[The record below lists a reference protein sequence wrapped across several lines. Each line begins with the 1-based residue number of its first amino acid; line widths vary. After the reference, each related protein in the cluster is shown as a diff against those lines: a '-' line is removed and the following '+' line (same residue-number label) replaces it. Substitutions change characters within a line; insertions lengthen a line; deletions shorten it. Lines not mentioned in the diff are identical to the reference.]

1 MTVLDLLIKFSAK
14 DGGLYSYLERTQ
26 NSIVQT
32 ERKTTRFTDSIGGGL
47 KNAFM
52 SLPGAQ
58 FFTNPIVALTDSV
71 GTVAN
76 MGMKAEATA
85 KSFDVLAGSEERASK
100 LLADIKGYKTLFP
113 TDQLYKA
120 SQTMLGFGIN
130 VENVMPNLKRF
141 GNIAG
146 TDTDRF
152 QSLILAFSQATSTGK
167 LQGQD
172 LLQMINAGWNPLN
185 DIAKITGKS
194 MSEVKEKMGKGQ
206 IGVDLLNAAL
216 EHATSQGGLFYGM
229 TEKLMQTPLGRFN
242 SMIRRFK
249 ERLLGIYDII
259 QPYLMPAFDA
269 FSAVLDVVFSSISG
283 VLSVVTWFISALSD
297 GNEWVWAAV
306 AAFSAYNA
314 VTFVSTTLL
323 KGWTIAERLQFFW
336 MTLVTKAQWLLNLAM
351 TANPIGLI
359 VAGIAALIAVLVVCY
374 NKFETFR
381 AIVKTVWD
389 AIKGFANL
397 IKDVVI
403 ARIKELLSGIGSIG
417 SAILKLFKGD
427 FKGAYADTK
436 QGVKALSGVGT
447 AKMAYERGKEI
458 INGIGDNYAKRLSAE
473 VNRSKGKE
481 KSTPE
486 NSPISTPGLSGSIQ
500 ADFLKGG
507 KKGKNG
513 KNTTESAITGGT
525 RNTTINLQIGK
536 LIETFTTYMN
546 GVTDRKEIEKL
557 VLEAINRAIEIG
569 LSSARS

>member
-1 MTVLDLLIKFSAK
+1 
-14 DGGLYSYLERTQ
+14 
-26 NSIVQT
+26 
-32 ERKTTRFTDSIGGGL
+32 
-47 KNAFM
+47 
-52 SLPGAQ
+52 
-58 FFTNPIVALTDSV
+58 
-71 GTVAN
+71 
-76 MGMKAEATA
+76 
-85 KSFDVLAGSEERASK
+85 
-100 LLADIKGYKTLFP
+100 
-113 TDQLYKA
+113 
-120 SQTMLGFGIN
+120 
-130 VENVMPNLKRF
+130 
-141 GNIAG
+141 
-146 TDTDRF
+146 
-152 QSLILAFSQATSTGK
+152 
-167 LQGQD
+167 
-172 LLQMINAGWNPLN
+172 
-185 DIAKITGKS
+185 

-242 SMIRRFK
+242 SLMRQFK
-249 ERLLGIYDII
+249 ERLLSIYDVL
-259 QPYLMPAFDA
+259 QPYLVPAFDA
-269 FSAVLDVVFSSISG
+269 LSAVLDVVFSSLSG
-283 VLSVVTWFISALSD
+283 VLSVVTWLISALSN
-297 GNEWVWAAV
+297 GNAWVWAAV

-381 AIVKTVWD
+381 AIVKTTWD
-389 AIKGFANL
+389 TIKGFAKL
-397 IKDVVI
+397 IKDIVI

-417 SAILKLFKGD
+417 SAIGKLFKGD

-436 QGVKALSGVGT
+436 QGVKALYGVET
-447 AKMAYERGKEI
+447 AKMAYERGKDI
-458 INGIGDNYAKRLSAE
+458 ITGIGNNYAKRLSAE
-473 VNRSKGKE
+473 IDKSKNKA

-500 ADFLKGG
+500 ADFLKEQ

-513 KNTTESAITGGT
+513 KSTTESAITGGT
-525 RNTTINLQIGK
+525 RSTTINIQIGK

>member
-26 NSIVQT
+26 HSIAQT
-32 ERKTTRFTDSIGGGL
+32 ERQATRLTASIGGGL

-58 FFTNPIVALTDSV
+58 FFTNPIVALTAGV

-141 GNIAG
+141 GDIAG
-146 TDTDRF
+146 TDTERF

-185 DIAKITGKS
+185 DIVAITGKS

-242 SMIRRFK
+242 SLMRQFK
-249 ERLLGIYDII
+249 ERLLSIYDVL
-259 QPYLMPAFDA
+259 QPYLVPALDA
-269 FSAVLDVVFSSISG
+269 LSAVLDVVFSSLSG
-283 VLSVVTWFISALSD
+283 VLSVVTWFISSLSN
-297 GNEWVWAAV
+297 GNAWVWAAV

-314 VTFVSTTLL
+314 VTFVSITLL

-381 AIVKTVWD
+381 AIVKTTWD
-389 AIKGFANL
+389 TIKGFAKL
-397 IKDVVI
+397 IKDIVI

-417 SAILKLFKGD
+417 SAIGKLFKGD

-436 QGVKALSGVGT
+436 QGVKALYGVET
-447 AKMAYERGKEI
+447 AKMAYERGKDI
-458 INGIGDNYAKRLSAE
+458 ITGIGDNYAKRLSAE
-473 VNRSKGKE
+473 IDKSKNKG

-500 ADFLKGG
+500 ADFLKEQ

-513 KNTTESAITGGT
+513 KSTTESAITGGT
-525 RNTTINLQIGK
+525 RSTTINIQIGK